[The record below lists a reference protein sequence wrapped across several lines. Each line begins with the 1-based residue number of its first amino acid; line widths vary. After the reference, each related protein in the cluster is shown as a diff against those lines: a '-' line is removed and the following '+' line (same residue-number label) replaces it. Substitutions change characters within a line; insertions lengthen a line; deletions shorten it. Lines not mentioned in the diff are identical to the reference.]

1 MPDLMVCALPY
12 HATGEFVRL
21 VQIMPLDGT
30 VWAFL
35 RPMQKSGAPLP
46 RPVLVRRCANDLV
59 STRAASCLLGSGRL
73 RLGQTCTFDLSSFVH
88 GPTMRLRWLHAC
100 CKHERAV
107 SALMTPPASRS

>member
-1 MPDLMVCALPY
+1 MVCALPY

-30 VWAFL
+30 IWAFL

-59 STRAASCLLGSGRL
+59 SARATQLLSGLRPPSCGPLN
-73 RLGQTCTFDLSSFVH
+73 TFQPVQYRAPSD
-88 GPTMRLRWLHAC
+88 HAC
-100 CKHERAV
+100 
-107 SALMTPPASRS
+107 MTACVCCNYLQQPLRTLTSIASGS

>member
-1 MPDLMVCALPY
+1 MVCALPY

-30 VWAFL
+30 IWAFL

-59 STRAASCLLGSGRL
+59 SACSTQLRL
-73 RLGQTCTFDLSSFVH
+73 RGCAPCPH
-88 GPTMRLRWLHAC
+88 GPNHTIRVCSIVQHRAVFNHAC
-100 CKHERAV
+100 GAADKCCQR
-107 SALMTPPASRS
+107 L

>member
-1 MPDLMVCALPY
+1 MVCALPY

-30 VWAFL
+30 IWAFL

-59 STRAASCLLGSGRL
+59 SARAK
-73 RLGQTCTFDLSSFVH
+73 Q
-88 GPTMRLRWLHAC
+88 LHAG
-100 CKHERAV
+100 
-107 SALMTPPASRS
+107 LRSPI